1 MKLSDFY
8 FEEKAQIGNRM
19 PILLPDG
26 TDSGEWLNVVSPDA
40 DAAVKAGRA
49 FIFAYRAKVAELRP
63 LENKC
68 KKAKDYLEY
77 NEVMN
82 AACADLNRTL
92 AAEVVNGWSFD
103 EPFTKD
109 ALNGLLDQYRA
120 LGSAVAKFHNDQR
133 NTLQEK

>member
-8 FEEKAQIGNRM
+8 FEDKAQIGNHM
-19 PILLPDG
+19 SIMLPDG

-49 FIFAYRAKVAELRP
+49 FIFKYRELIAKLKP

-68 KKAKDYLEY
+68 KKNKDFLEY
-77 NEVMN
+77 NETIN
-82 AACADLNRTL
+82 AACADLNREL
-92 AAEVVNGWSFD
+92 AAEVVNGWSLE
-103 EPFTKD
+103 EPFSKES
-109 ALNGLLDQYRA
+109 LVKLLEQYRA

-133 NTLQEK
+133 NALQEK